1 MVGLSQV
8 FSPKLCEMQS
18 DLYTKYLLWLTVER
32 TYESRIR
39 KWWGKKSSE
48 IWSWRN
54 EDNSYEWKTSY
65 KRPHSTTCLSSFVSL
80 ESFRLCWNTTF
91 SHSFLSTKLSSSSV
105 AFPLTLIFVFE
116 LKLDIR
122 GEIFGF
128 PTPLPPWS
136 LLYLCKCFVLLMHIC
151 QRNAGLGSR
160 QSHFPLPSWDIPD
173 LNSIS
178 LHS

>member
-54 EDNSYEWKTSY
+54 EENSYEWKTSY

-105 AFPLTLIFVFE
+105 AFPPTLIFVFE
-116 LKLDIR
+116 LKLDI
-122 GEIFGF
+122 GER
-128 PTPLPPWS
+128 
-136 LLYLCKCFVLLMHIC
+136 Y
-151 QRNAGLGSR
+151 LGSPLL
-160 QSHFPLPSWDIPD
+160 FPHD
-173 LNSIS
+173 LFFICVNVLFYWCTFAREMLGSAPGS
-178 LHS
+178 LIFLFHLETFQT